1 VLLYRSTG
9 LYLFDHDQ
17 WIMNFSLPLRMRI
30 YLSILLCVLV
40 AGMIGLMV
48 IEQLSP
54 LDAFY
59 FLIVTIATVGYG
71 DIHPVSPAGK
81 ILVIVIIL
89 TGVGCFIGVAA
100 NSIEF
105 IIDER
110 ERKSRME
117 KLNMIIGIFF
127 SEVGTSLIKKMSA
140 CDSSIDEI
148 RSALIVSNNWSGAE
162 FAHARD
168 VLENRVYSLDSCSV
182 PLEDLHGFLMDHKGF
197 LLALLENPQL
207 IEHDSF
213 TPLLQ
218 ALFHLTE
225 ELMARETF
233 TGLPPADYAHL
244 SGDINRVYRLLVI
257 EWLTYMQYLKRFYPY
272 LFSLAM
278 RQNPF
283 DTNASVIVS

>member
-1 VLLYRSTG
+1 
-9 LYLFDHDQ
+9 
-17 WIMNFSLPLRMRI
+17 MNFSLPLRIRI
-30 YLSILLCVLV
+30 YLGILFCVLV
-40 AGMIGLMV
+40 VGMIGLMV
-48 IEQLSP
+48 IEHLPP
-54 LDAFY
+54 LDALY

-71 DIHPVSPAGK
+71 DIHPLTPAGK

-89 TGVGCFIGVAA
+89 TGVGCFVGVAA
-100 NSIEF
+100 NAVENM
-105 IIDER
+105 IDER
-110 ERKSRME
+110 ERKSRIE

-127 SEVGTSLIKKMSA
+127 SEVGTGLLKQMSA
-140 CDSSIDEI
+140 HDQAIDEI
-148 RSALIVSNNWSGAE
+148 RSALIVSGNWSDTE
-162 FAHARD
+162 FARARG
-168 VLENRVYSLDSCSV
+168 VLESHAYNLDSRSMV
-182 PLEDLHGFLMDHKGF
+182 LGEMHRFLMAEKGF

-257 EWLTYMQYLKRFYPY
+257 EWLTYMQHLKHNYPY

-283 DTNASVIVS
+283 DKNASVIVT

>member
-1 VLLYRSTG
+1 
-9 LYLFDHDQ
+9 
-17 WIMNFSLPLRMRI
+17 MRV
-30 YLSILLCVLV
+30 YLSILFCVL
-40 AGMIGLMV
+40 AGGMIGLML
-48 IEQLSP
+48 IEQLTP

-71 DIHPVSPAGK
+71 DIHPLTPAGK
-81 ILVIVIIL
+81 ILVMVIIL

-100 NSIEF
+100 NSIESM
-105 IIDER
+105 IDER
-110 ERKSRME
+110 ERKVRIE

-127 SEVGTSLIKKMSA
+127 SEVGTKILKKFSEH
-140 CDSSIDEI
+140 DRSINEI
-148 RSALIVSNNWSGAE
+148 RSVLIVSNNWSDAE
-162 FAHARD
+162 FAHAKK
-168 VLENRVYSLDSCSV
+168 VLENHVCNLDSRSF
-182 PLEDLHGFLMDHKGF
+182 PLEDLHGFLMHHKGF

-225 ELMARETF
+225 ELMARDKL
-233 TGLPPADYAHL
+233 TGLPPTDYAHL
-244 SGDINRVYRLLVI
+244 SGDINRVYRLLMI
-257 EWLTYMQYLKRFYPY
+257 EWLTYMKYLKQNYPY

>member
-1 VLLYRSTG
+1 
-9 LYLFDHDQ
+9 
-17 WIMNFSLPLRMRI
+17 MNFTLSLRMRV

-40 AGMIGLMV
+40 VGMIGLMV
-48 IEQLSP
+48 FEQLPP

-71 DIHPVSPAGK
+71 DIHPVTPAGK
-81 ILVIVIIL
+81 ILVMVIIL

-100 NSIEF
+100 NSIESM
-105 IIDER
+105 IDDR
-110 ERKSRME
+110 ERKSRLE

-127 SEVGTSLIKKMSA
+127 SEVGTKILKKFSVH
-140 CDSSIDEI
+140 DPSIQNI
-148 RSALIVSNNWSGAE
+148 RSALLVTNNWSDAE
-162 FAHARD
+162 FAHAKE
-168 VLENRVYSLDSCSV
+168 VLEKHVCTLDSHSI
-182 PLEDLHGFLMDHKGF
+182 PLEDLHGFLGHHKGF
-197 LLALLENPQL
+197 LLSLLENPQL

-225 ELMARETF
+225 ELMAREKL
-233 TGLPPADYAHL
+233 TGLPVSDYAHL
-244 SGDINRVYRLLVI
+244 SGDINRVYRLLMI
-257 EWLTYMQYLKRFYPY
+257 EWLTYMQYLKQNYPY

-283 DTNASVIVS
+283 DDHASVIVK

>member
-1 VLLYRSTG
+1 
-9 LYLFDHDQ
+9 
-17 WIMNFSLPLRMRI
+17 MNFSIPLRLRV
-30 YLSILLCVLV
+30 YLTILFCVIV
-40 AGMIGLMV
+40 VGMIGLIV
-48 IEQLSP
+48 LEQLPP

-71 DIHPVSPAGK
+71 DIHPLTPAGK
-81 ILVIVIIL
+81 ILVMVIIV
-89 TGVGCFIGVAA
+89 TGVGCFVGVAA

-105 IIDER
+105 MIDER
-110 ERKSRME
+110 ERKARME

-127 SEVGTSLIKKMSA
+127 SEVGTKVLKKMSSH
-140 CDSSIDEI
+140 DLSIDEI
-148 RSALIVSNNWSGAE
+148 RSALIVSNNWSEAE
-162 FAHARD
+162 FAQARI
-168 VLENRVYSLDSCSV
+168 VLDKHVCTIDSRSI
-182 PLEDLHGFLMDHKGF
+182 PLEDLHGFLMYHKGF

-225 ELMARETF
+225 ELMAREKL

-244 SGDINRVYRLLVI
+244 SGDLNRVYRLLMI
-257 EWLTYMQYLKRFYPY
+257 EWLTYMEYLKKNYPY

-283 DTNASVIVS
+283 DRNATVIVS

>member
-1 VLLYRSTG
+1 
-9 LYLFDHDQ
+9 
-17 WIMNFSLPLRMRI
+17 MNFFLSLRMRV

-40 AGMIGLMV
+40 VGMIGLIA
-48 IEQLSP
+48 IEHLQP

-71 DIHPVSPAGK
+71 DIHPVTPAGK
-81 ILVIVIIL
+81 ILVMGIIL
-89 TGVGCFIGVAA
+89 TGVGCFVGVAA
-100 NSIEF
+100 NSIES
-105 IIDER
+105 IIEER
-110 ERKSRME
+110 ERKSRIE

-127 SEVGTSLIKKMSA
+127 SEVGTKILKKMSA
-140 CDSSIDEI
+140 HDSSIDEI
-148 RSALIVSNNWSGAE
+148 RSALIVSNNWSDAE
-162 FAHARD
+162 FARARQ
-168 VLENRVYSLDSCSV
+168 VLVKHVYNLDSHAV
-182 PLEDLHGFLMDHKGF
+182 PLEDLHSFLGHHKGF

-225 ELMARETF
+225 ELMAREKL
-233 TGLPPADYAHL
+233 TGLPETDYAHL
-244 SGDINRVYRLLVI
+244 SGDINRVYRLLMI
-257 EWLTYMQYLKRFYPY
+257 EWLTYMQYLKQNYPY

-283 DTNASVIVS
+283 DKKASVIVT